1 MKNGVSPAITGGE
14 SQKVKRKQT
23 MIQETT
29 NVGPSAF
36 VAITRTPDWSYTGG
50 WRRESCVRLFK
61 YRLSKKH
68 PEIDVVGEYVNR
80 KTPVRVR
87 CAICGTIFTVLPS
100 TLLDRKKYPGVGC
113 MHCPGYDEARKQI
126 AQKTQEARKAARRE
140 LPRGWKSQARGQ
152 GAKVRRNKY
161 RRGQ

>member
-1 MKNGVSPAITGGE
+1 MN
-14 SQKVKRKQT
+14 
-23 MIQETT
+23 QETSNT
-29 NVGPSAF
+29 GQSSF

-68 PEIDVVGEYVNR
+68 PEIDVVGEYINR

-113 MHCPGYDEARKQI
+113 MHCPSYDEARRQVAK
-126 AQKTQEARKAARRE
+126 KTQEARKEARRE
-140 LPRGWKSQARGQ
+140 LARGWKTLGSVQ
-152 GAKVRRNKY
+152 GAKTKRGKY